1 MLAEAPKLNPGKRTQ
16 GWMGTLRGHRAHPFE
31 WIAEKLILLVSLSAI
46 LMIFLIFLFIVRE
59 ALPIILGQ
67 MNSAARQEVIAPDQI
82 DKISPERLR
91 AYLEL
96 TPQEF
101 SDMDRETKI
110 ALMEVRV
117 EAAAE
122 SSTHSDAAINTTQW
136 RYLLLP
142 YQWEAY
148 SKPEYI
154 WQPVGQIHKYNIVP
168 LLVGSFKVSLIA
180 MVLALPVSI
189 GAAIYVSQLASPRT
203 REWLKPGIEML
214 SGIPSVV
221 LGFFALLVMATVLQ
235 RVFGYETRLNS
246 FLAGAALCLAVIP
259 LVFSISEDALT
270 SVPRSYTQAAL
281 ALGASKWEAACQ
293 IVLPAALPGVFAAT
307 LLGFGRALGETMIV
321 LMTSAASVMSWN
333 IFDPAR
339 PITATIA
346 AELLEA
352 VVGGHHYRM
361 LFMLGTLLFVF
372 TFLLNL
378 LGDVVMHRLK
388 ARLEGKA

>member
-1 MLAEAPKLNPGKRTQ
+1 L
-16 GWMGTLRGHRAHPFE
+16 
-31 WIAEKLILLVSLSAI
+31 IEKLILVVSLSAI
-46 LMIFLIFLFIVRE
+46 LMIFLIFLFIGRE
-59 ALPIILGQ
+59 ALPVFLGQ
-67 MNSAARQEVIAPDQI
+67 TNSAARQEVIPPDQI
-82 DKISPERLR
+82 DKIEPDRLR

-96 TPQEF
+96 TPEEF
-101 SDMDRETKI
+101 AAMERETKI

-117 EAAAE
+117 EGAQEASDHA
-122 SSTHSDAAINTTQW
+122 DAAIDTTSW
-136 RYLLLP
+136 RYVLLP
-142 YQWEAY
+142 YQWEGY

-154 WQPVGQIHKYNIVP
+154 WQPVGQIHKYNIIP
-168 LLVGSFKVSLIA
+168 LLVGSLKVSMIA

-189 GAAIYVSQLASPRT
+189 GAAIYVSQLASART
-203 REWLKPGIEML
+203 REWLKPVIEML

-235 RVFGYETRLNS
+235 RIFGYETRLNS
-246 FLAGAALCLAVIP
+246 FLAGCALSLAVIP

-281 ALGASKWEAACQ
+281 ALGASKWQSACQ
-293 IVLPAALPGVFAAT
+293 IVLPAALPGVFAASV
-307 LLGFGRALGETMIV
+307 LGFGRALGETMIV
-321 LMTSAASVMSWN
+321 LMTSAASVMSWS

-372 TFLLNL
+372 TFVLNL
-378 LGDVVMHRLK
+378 VGDLVMHRLK

>member
-1 MLAEAPKLNPGKRTQ
+1 
-16 GWMGTLRGHRAHPFE
+16 MGTLRGHKAHPFE
-31 WIAEKLILLVSLSAI
+31 WMAEKLIFAVSLSAI
-46 LMIFLIFLFIVRE
+46 LMIFLIFLFIGRE
-59 ALPIILGQ
+59 ALPIIFGR
-67 MNSAARQEVIAPDQI
+67 MNSAERQEVIPPDQI
-82 DKISPERLR
+82 DKIDPERLR

-96 TPQEF
+96 TPKEF
-101 SDMDRETKI
+101 ADMNRETKI
-110 ALMEVRV
+110 ALMEVHV
-117 EAAAE
+117 
-122 SSTHSDAAINTTQW
+122 DAAKEASDHADAALNTTKW
-136 RYLLLP
+136 RYLLFP
-142 YQWEAY
+142 YKWEGY
-148 SKPEYI
+148 SEPEYI
-154 WQPVGQIHKYNIVP
+154 WQPVGQIHKYNIIP
-168 LLVGSFKVSLIA
+168 LLVGSLKVSLIA
-180 MVLALPVSI
+180 MFLAIPVSI

-203 REWLKPGIEML
+203 REWLKPIIEML

-221 LGFFALLVMATVLQ
+221 LGFFALLVMASVLQ
-235 RVFGYETRLNS
+235 SVFGYQTRLNS
-246 FLAGAALCLAVIP
+246 FLAGCALSLAVIP

-281 ALGASKWEAACQ
+281 ALGASKWQSACQ
-293 IVLPAALPGVFAAT
+293 IVLPAALPGVFAASV
-307 LLGFGRALGETMIV
+307 LGFGRALGETMIV

-372 TFLLNL
+372 TFILNL